1 MPKAT
6 LAFHDKQVLA
16 DGAIVE
22 MKIWRLPQVLP
33 GTEHSFK
40 YSLFYGY
47 PGRRLVGYDNE
58 SGKGDHRHWVEEE
71 SRYRFTT
78 VDQLID
84 DFLADVR
91 RARKRT

>member
-1 MPKAT
+1 MPYSAYGIKRHSGVIHRAAPLFPPAAAEDYAT
-6 LAFHDKQVLA
+6 MA
-16 DGAIVE
+16 
-22 MKIWRLPQVLP
+22 
-33 GTEHSFK
+33 
-40 YSLFYGY
+40 LFYGY

-58 SGKGDHRHWVEEE
+58 SGEGDHRHWVEEE